1 MIKPNNIYQIKTKI
15 IKMEKNQKHQIE
27 TKLSKLKSDLQNSYY
42 EKNKENSSIKKK
54 CKCPELLKK
63 KHKLNFDEDLPYHIK
78 RKFTKNILLS
88 EKNDKIILISKNEY
102 LKNNNSQKKEDK
114 SNNNLVQV
122 NSKTKLKEASKSNL
136 NGEENN
142 EDYNVK
148 DILNEISEITADLEL
163 FEMERRKRKIMKL
176 IELMADKLDNN
187 LTISDELLNLFM
199 FDKKNI

>member
-1 MIKPNNIYQIKTKI
+1 M
-15 IKMEKNQKHQIE
+15 
-27 TKLSKLKSDLQNSYY
+27 
-42 EKNKENSSIKKK
+42 
-54 CKCPELLKK
+54 
-63 KHKLNFDEDLPYHIK
+63 PYHIK

-102 LKNNNSQKKEDK
+102 IKSNNSQVKEDK

-122 NSKTKLKEASKSNL
+122 NSKMKLKEASKSNL
-136 NGEENN
+136 NGEEMN

-187 LTISDELLNLFM
+187 LTNPDELLNLFM